1 MKFEQI
7 YKYQLLL
14 MSLIIVFGI
23 QHYYLQQ
30 INFEWIH
37 YEKILN
43 SIFILSIF
51 TVLFSVIFL
60 IYGSIKTIN
69 RKPTVQAE
77 KSYLIINLF
86 AYYFVIWISLYL
98 LGQIRG

>member
-1 MKFEQI
+1 MLEKI
-7 YKYQLLL
+7 YKYKL
-14 MSLIIVFGI
+14 MLFSLIIVFGI

-30 INFEWIH
+30 INFEWVY

-43 SIFILSIF
+43 SIFILSVF
-51 TVLFSVIFL
+51 TVLFSVFFL

-69 RKPTVQAE
+69 KKPTIQAE
-77 KSYLIINLF
+77 KSYLIVNLF

-98 LGQIRG
+98 SGQIRG